1 MWIYRHHSCSDV
13 VDLDESS
20 GRWQPVS
27 DDDRPRVGALSM
39 VNRANY
45 PICGSYTVEDGR
57 RYSMYWAEAKRFAFM
72 TPDGAVIDIC
82 LKQPNGAIDLLVPG
96 LRVEIAPASYAD
108 GRLRQGFQHV
118 QIIDGQSRI
127 LHEVSYNAEYYERLY
142 DNDFTVASGEQ
153 DLSDWDFFLALR
165 DAVRYLS
172 ERAGSGRLG

>member
-1 MWIYRHHSCSDV
+1 
-13 VDLDESS
+13 
-20 GRWQPVS
+20 
-27 DDDRPRVGALSM
+27 
-39 VNRANY
+39 
-45 PICGSYTVEDGR
+45 
-57 RYSMYWAEAKRFAFM
+57 M
-72 TPDGAVIDIC
+72 TPDGAVTDIC

-172 ERAGSGRLG
+172 ERAESGRLG